1 MAASASPTVRRR
13 RLAAELRRLRGPRTG
28 GTVAKALGWSPAKIS
43 RYELGQ
49 SSFPLD
55 EVEKLLDYYEVS
67 EPSRG
72 QLLALAA
79 EANRRGWWEEYS
91 DVLAPEYM
99 EFIGLEAEADTM
111 AHWQVGVVP
120 GLLQTEDYAREL
132 NVGYQSAIPTPPGI
146 LERLVQVRM
155 IRQELL
161 TRDPPLRLSV
171 VIDEAVLLRKIGGAS
186 LMNAQLRHLIGASD
200 LPNVELRVMPL
211 SNRGTSLVADSFT
224 ILSFGPLPA
233 GAAGKLADV
242 VSTESVTSELY
253 VEGETGT
260 YNYRL
265 VFQGLLN
272 ASLSPAESRNLVG
285 RIADGPWGA

>member
-13 RLAAELRRLRGPRTG
+13 RLAAELRRLRGLRTG

-49 SSFPLD
+49 SNFPLD
-55 EVEKLLDYYEVS
+55 EVEKLLDFYEVT
-67 EPSRG
+67 EPRRS

-79 EANRRGWWEEYS
+79 EANERGWWEEYG

-111 AHWQVGVVP
+111 AHLQVGVVP
-120 GLLQTEDYAREL
+120 GLLQTEEYARKL
-132 NVGYQSAIPTPPGI
+132 NAGYQSVIPTPPGI
-146 LERLVQVRM
+146 LERLVRVRM

-171 VIDEAVLLRKIGGAS
+171 VIDEAVLLRKIGDRG
-186 LMNAQLRHLIGASD
+186 LMHAQLRHLAAAAN
-200 LPNVELRVMPL
+200 LPNVELRIMPL
-211 SNRGTSLVADSFT
+211 NNRETSLVADSFT
-224 ILSFGPLPA
+224 ILSFGPQPT
-233 GAAGKLADV
+233 GEAGKLADV
-242 VSTESVTSELY
+242 VSTENVTSELY

-260 YNYRL
+260 YLYRL

-272 ASLSPAESRNLVG
+272 ASLSPADSQNLIG
-285 RIADGPWGA
+285 RTADELWA

>member
-13 RLAAELRRLRGPRTG
+13 RLAAELRRLRGNRTG
-28 GTVAKALGWSPAKIS
+28 GTVAKALGWSTAKIS

-55 EVEKLLDYYEVS
+55 EVEKLLDFYQVT
-67 EPSRG
+67 EPGRS

-79 EANRRGWWEEYS
+79 EANQRGWWEEYA

-120 GLLQTEDYAREL
+120 GLLQTEEYARRL
-132 NVGYQSAIPTPPGI
+132 NAGYQSVIPTPPGI
-146 LERLVQVRM
+146 LDRLVRVRM

-161 TRDPPLRLSV
+161 TRDPPLRLAV
-171 VIDEAVLLRKIGGAS
+171 VIDEAVLLRRIGDSG
-186 LMNAQLRHLIGASD
+186 LMQAQLQHLATAAD
-200 LPNVELRVMPL
+200 LPNVELRILPL
-211 SNRGTSLVADSFT
+211 SNRETSLVADSFA
-224 ILSFGPLPA
+224 IFSFGPQA
-233 GAAGKLADV
+233 TGEADKLADV
-242 VSTESVTSELY
+242 VSTENVTSELY

-260 YNYRL
+260 YLYRL

-272 ASLSPAESRNLVG
+272 ASLSPAESQHLIR
-285 RIADGPWGA
+285 RTADELWA

>member
-13 RLAAELRRLRGPRTG
+13 RLAAELRRLRGMRTG
-28 GTVAKALGWSPAKIS
+28 GAVAKELGWSAAKIS

-55 EVEKLLDYYEVS
+55 EVEKLLDFYEVA
-67 EPSRG
+67 EPSRS
-72 QLLALAA
+72 QLLALAE
-79 EANRRGWWEEYS
+79 EANQRGWWEAYA

-120 GLLQTEDYAREL
+120 GLLQTEEYARKL
-132 NVGYQSAIPTPPGI
+132 NAGYHSVIPTPPGI
-146 LERLVQVRM
+146 LEKLVRVRM

-161 TRDPPLRLSV
+161 AREPPLQLSV
-171 VIDEAVLLRKIGGAS
+171 VIDESVLLRRIGDRA
-186 LMNAQLRHLIGASD
+186 LMLAQLQHLAAVAD
-200 LPNVELRVMPL
+200 LPNVELRIMPL
-211 SNRGTSLVADSFT
+211 SSRETSLVADSFA
-224 ILSFGPLPA
+224 IFSFGPQ
-233 GAAGKLADV
+233 GMGEVGKLADV
-242 VSTESVTSELY
+242 VSTENVTSELY

-260 YNYRL
+260 YLYRL

-272 ASLSPAESRNLVG
+272 ASLSPADSRHLI
-285 RIADGPWGA
+285 RRTADDLWT